1 MLEPNDGLAFAGR
14 NPLDADNVFVII
26 GDSGHGMTYGT
37 LGARLVADLVRR
49 AVPTPGPG
57 CTTPAA

>member
-14 NPLDADNVFVII
+14 NPLDADNVFVIT

-37 LGARLVADLVRR
+37 LGACLVADLVQGR
-49 AVPTPGPG
+49 ANPWPG